1 MDRPRPY
8 LDYAATTPLD
18 PRVQAAMM
26 ACYDDRGLAANPASP
41 HQAGALAGETID
53 GATEAIRDYLGDP
66 HWQVVWT
73 SGATEADNLAILG
86 TAEALAQRR
95 RGRDRILVTATEHAA
110 VTMAARAAA
119 SRHGFAVERLPVDA
133 MGRLTPEVLADALDE
148 RVALVSIAPVN
159 NETGVLQAMPALAP
173 MVRNAGA
180 LLHLDAA
187 QAGGRVD
194 AAVAAYDQADM
205 VSLSGHKFYGPK
217 GIGALCLRP
226 SVRVAPQLHGGGQQ
240 QGMRSGTLPMPLIAG
255 LGEAFRLADDAAERD
270 RQWSLRDGLLAG
282 LAPLG
287 GVVLNTPT
295 QASPHIL
302 SVSFAGVHGAALR
315 AHLDGVDVGFGSA
328 CSSHEGASSVLR
340 AMQRPEPLAHATL
353 RFSLGRFTRDTD
365 ITQAIGRVGETVD
378 RLRRVSPVWR
388 AFAGGQDI
396 GALYSTTTPLDVA

>member
-26 ACYDDRGLAANPASP
+26 ACYDARGLVANPASP
-41 HQAGALAGETID
+41 HRAGALAGEVID
-53 GATEAIRDYLGDP
+53 RATEAIRDYLGDP

-95 RGRDRILVTATEHAA
+95 RGRDRILITATEHAA
-110 VTMAARAAA
+110 VTMAARAA
-119 SRHGFAVERLPVDA
+119 SRYGFAIERLPVDA
-133 MGRLTPEVLADALDE
+133 MGRLTAEALADALDE

-159 NETGVLQAMPALAP
+159 NETGVLQAMPVLAP
-173 MVRNAGA
+173 MVRDAGA

-187 QAGGRVD
+187 QSGGRVD
-194 AAVAAYDQADM
+194 TAAAAYDQADM

-240 QGMRSGTLPMPLIAG
+240 QGMRSGTLPVPLIAG

-287 GVVLNTPT
+287 GVVLNTPA

-315 AHLDGVDVGFGSA
+315 AHLDGLDVGFGSA

-353 RFSLGRFTRDTD
+353 RLSLGRFTDGSD
-365 ITQAIGRVGETVD
+365 ISEAIDRVGETVE

-388 AFAGGQDI
+388 ALAGGQDI
-396 GALYSTTTPLDVA
+396 GALYSTTTPLEVA